1 MARKLMTEWGERL
14 DPEHV
19 LEEYPR
25 PQLAR
30 EKWVNLNGYWE
41 YAITKDPKI
50 PDQWDGKILVPF
62 SPEALLSGVG
72 RQLQPDE
79 YLYYR
84 SSIHIPEGSLKSGRW
99 ILHFGAVDQI
109 CRVYDS

>member
-62 SPEALLSGVG
+62 SPEALLSGVE

-79 YLYYR
+79 YLHYR
-84 SSIHIPEGSLKSGRW
+84 RSIHIPEGSLKSG
-99 ILHFGAVDQI
+99 
-109 CRVYDS
+109 